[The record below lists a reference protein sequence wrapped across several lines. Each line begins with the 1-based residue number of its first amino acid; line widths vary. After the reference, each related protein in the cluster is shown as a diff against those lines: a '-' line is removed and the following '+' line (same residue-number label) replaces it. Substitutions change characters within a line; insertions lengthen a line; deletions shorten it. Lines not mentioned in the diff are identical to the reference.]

1 MNNFSNSR
9 CPFLRASPCNL
20 SFRLIV
26 LLSIMAN
33 CANCYLLYH
42 HNEGVFTFFANCN
55 LYLSNQGIFL
65 VKFQKKNPKLDKN
78 SAIVTNTDT
87 HFFFNQ
93 VLSDIFFTQIYFL
106 LTQLVGFQPLTKQ
119 MKPDVGITRKD
130 I

>member
-55 LYLSNQGIFL
+55 LYLSNQGIFV
-65 VKFQKKNPKLDKN
+65 VKFWKKTPKLDKN

-87 HFFFNQ
+87 HFF
-93 VLSDIFFTQIYFL
+93 LIRYCLTFFYPNILL